1 MGHYDIARGHFNG
14 FLNDRHNEALDDVL
28 LFVVYPDAHMSAFFD
43 LVGLEVL
50 VSYGL
55 VVGDRPM
62 VAQEQHSIEHHGQNH
77 HTHRQQVFFIGQ
89 RPSKLVE

>member
-1 MGHYDIARGHFNG
+1 MGHNNIARGHFNG

-28 LFVVYPDAHMSAFFD
+28 LFVVYSDAHMSAFID

-55 VVGDRPM
+55 MVGDRPV

-77 HTHRQQVFFIGQ
+77 HPHR
-89 RPSKLVE
+89 E

>member
-1 MGHYDIARGHFNG
+1 MGDYNIAWGHFNG
-14 FLNDRHNEALDDVL
+14 FLNDRDNEALDDVL
-28 LFVVYPDAHMSAFFD
+28 LFVVYSDAHMRAFVD

-50 VSYGL
+50 VGDGL

-77 HTHRQQVFFIGQ
+77 HPHRQQVFFVRQ
-89 RPSKLVE
+89 